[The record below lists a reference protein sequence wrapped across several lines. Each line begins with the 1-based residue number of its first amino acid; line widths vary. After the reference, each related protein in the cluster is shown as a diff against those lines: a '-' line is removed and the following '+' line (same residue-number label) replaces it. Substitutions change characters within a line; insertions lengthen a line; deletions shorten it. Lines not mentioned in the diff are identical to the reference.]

1 MITAKFK
8 QDEKGNIYSFEVTG
22 HSGYAEAG
30 EDIICAAV
38 SVLAIE
44 TVNSMEKLASYRM
57 FVKEADDE
65 GGYLYAETLKNL
77 SDEQNYISQILLK
90 HFYYS
95 LQDVAMTYPDY
106 VEVKNN

>member
-8 QDEKGNIYSFEVTG
+8 HDEYGNIYSYEITG

-44 TVNSMEKLASYRM
+44 TVNSIEKLASYRM
-57 FVKEADDE
+57 IVKEADNE
-65 GGYLYAETLKNL
+65 GGYLYAETLKDL
-77 SDEQNYISQILLK
+77 SEEQKYISQILLK
-90 HFYYS
+90 HLYYS
-95 LQDVAMTYPDY
+95 LEDVVETYPDY
-106 VEVKNN
+106 VKLKI

>member
-8 QDEKGNIYSFEVTG
+8 QDEYGNIHSYEITG

-44 TVNSMEKLASYRM
+44 TVNSIEKLASHRM
-57 FVKEADDE
+57 IVKEADDE
-65 GGYLYAETLKNL
+65 GGYLYAETLKDL
-77 SDEQNYISQILLK
+77 SEEQNYISQILLK
-90 HFYYS
+90 HLYYS
-95 LQDVAMTYPDY
+95 LEDVAETYPTY
-106 VEVKNN
+106 VYIKI